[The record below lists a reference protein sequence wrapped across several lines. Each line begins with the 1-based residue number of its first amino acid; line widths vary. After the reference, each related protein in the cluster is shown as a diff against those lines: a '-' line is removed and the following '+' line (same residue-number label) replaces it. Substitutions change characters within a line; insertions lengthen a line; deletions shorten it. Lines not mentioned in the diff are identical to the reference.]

1 MATMD
6 NMKEKANSAVQSAAK
21 TARYVTQVSK
31 KRMEILSEQEKI
43 RRNYTKLGKVYY
55 KDFVTDE
62 EPDDA
67 EYQPLCDAI
76 TASYCRINE
85 LREEM
90 AAAKAAY
97 NGKETPK
104 TEEEEEEY
112 DIIPLD
118 EPITPED
125 TAEDSE

>member
-6 NMKEKANSAVQSAAK
+6 TMKERANCAAQNAAK
-21 TARYVTQVSK
+21 AARYVTLVSK

-43 RRNYTKLGKVYY
+43 RRNYTRLGKVYY

-76 TASYCRINE
+76 SASYRRINE
-85 LREEM
+85 LKEEL
-90 AAAKAAY
+90 AEAKAAY
-97 NGKETPK
+97 NGKQPK
-104 TEEEEEEY
+104 EEEEVEIISLEEAC
-112 DIIPLD
+112 
-118 EPITPED
+118 
-125 TAEDSE
+125 AEAPTEE